1 MKILIVEDEIN
12 AFQYLR
18 DSILKIRP
26 DVQIQ
31 AHLESVEETVN
42 WLLENPSP
50 DLIFLD
56 IELSDGRSFEI
67 FEHVQVQS
75 PIIFT
80 TAYDQYAIE
89 AFKLNSIGY
98 LLKPIHV
105 DDLRKAL
112 EKYER
117 SRPKADV
124 QLTAQL
130 QAVFGKLNQQK
141 KQRCLVKKGNH
152 FEFINIA
159 DVACVHSDEGLT
171 FLHTFQG
178 QRHFYTSTVEG
189 LMAGLDGKD
198 FFQINRGQIVN
209 INAIQKIHPFFN
221 QRMKLDLSVQVPGVE
236 FLVSRSNLQE
246 FREWVDS

>member
-1 MKILIVEDEIN
+1 MKIVIVEDEIN

-18 DSILKIRP
+18 DSLQKVKPGIQIL
-26 DVQIQ
+26 
-31 AHLESVEETVN
+31 AHLESVEDTVN
-42 WLLENPSP
+42 WLLQNDNP

-67 FEHVQVQS
+67 FEHVEVDA
-75 PIIFT
+75 PIVFT

-105 DDLRKAL
+105 DDLRKTI

-117 SRPKADV
+117 IRPGVDQ
-124 QLTAQL
+124 QLAAQM
-130 QAVFGKLNQQK
+130 QSIFGKLNQQK
-141 KQRCLVKKGNH
+141 KLRCLVKKGNH
-152 FEFINIA
+152 FEFINMA
-159 DVACVHSDEGLT
+159 DIACVHSDDGLT

-178 QRHFYTSTVEG
+178 QRHLYTSTVEG
-189 LMAGLDGKD
+189 LMASLDYKT

-209 INAIQKIHPFFN
+209 IGAIKKMHPYFN
-221 QRMKLDLSVQVPGVE
+221 QRMKLELSVQVNEVD
-236 FLVSRSNLQE
+236 FLVSRSNLQA
-246 FREWVDS
+246 FKVWVDS

>member
-18 DSILKIRP
+18 DILKKVRP
-26 DVQIQ
+26 DIQIL
-31 AHLESVEETVN
+31 AHLESVEDAVN
-42 WLLENPSP
+42 WLMDNESP

-67 FEHVQVQS
+67 FEHVEVEA
-75 PIIFT
+75 PVIFT

-105 DDLRKAL
+105 DDLRKTL
-112 EKYER
+112 DKFER
-117 SRPKADV
+117 TRPSLNV
-124 QLTAQL
+124 QLSAQL
-130 QAVFGKLNQQK
+130 QSVFGKLNQQK
-141 KQRCLVKKGNH
+141 KLRCLVKKGNH
-152 FEFINIA
+152 FEFINMA
-159 DVACVHSDEGLT
+159 DIACVHSDEGLT

-178 QRHFYTSTVEG
+178 QRHLYTNTVEG
-189 LMAGLDGKD
+189 LMASLDSQA

-209 INAIQKIHPFFN
+209 INAIKKIHPYFN
-221 QRMKLDLSVQVPGVE
+221 QRMKLELSVLVTGVE
-236 FLVSRSNLQE
+236 FLVSRSCLQG
-246 FREWVDS
+246 FKEWVDS